1 MNIQD
6 YISSGI
12 VEMVVLG
19 LAGQKERE
27 EFEELCTRYPE
38 LVAARDAFE
47 AKLEDI
53 YMQHSSTIVLP
64 VGLRQSLME
73 ATLTTS
79 HNQTKP
85 TNVITMENA
94 NRPVRRTNW
103 LAVASVILL
112 IVAAYFA
119 YQFHSQN
126 ESLKQAN
133 VELQKRA
140 DSTDAI
146 LQQIIAEQKVFKDSN
161 VTVVSMEGTKIAPRS
176 SANVYWDSINSSVY
190 LVVKNMPKLP
200 TDQQYQLWALI
211 DGKPKDL
218 GVFDADQDKVILKM
232 TDTKKAEAFAI
243 TIEKKGGNPSPTLEK
258 MQSLGKT
265 KAPL

>member
-1 MNIQD
+1 
-6 YISSGI
+6 
-12 VEMVVLG
+12 MVVLG

-27 EFEELCTRYPE
+27 EFEQLCTRYPE
-38 LVAARDAFE
+38 LVAARDEFE
-47 AKLEDI
+47 AKLED
-53 YMQHSSTIVLP
+53 YYLQHSSTIVLP
-64 VGLRQSLME
+64 AGLRQSLME

-126 ESLKQAN
+126 EALKQAN
-133 VELQKRA
+133 VELKKKA
-140 DSTDAI
+140 DSSDAI

-176 SANVYWDSINSSVY
+176 SANVYWDSANSSVY

-200 TDQQYQLWALI
+200 NDQQYQLWALI

-218 GVFDADQDKVILKM
+218 GVFDAEQEKLILKM
-232 TDTKKAEAFAI
+232 NNTQKAEAFAI
-243 TIEKKGGNPSPTLEK
+243 TIEKRGGNPSPTLEK
-258 MQSLGKT
+258 MQSMGKT

>member
-1 MNIQD
+1 MNIKE
-6 YISSGI
+6 YIDSGI
-12 VEMVVLG
+12 VEYVVLG
-19 LAGQKERE
+19 LAKPQDRA
-27 EFEELCTRYPE
+27 EFEQLCMRYPE
-38 LVAARDAFE
+38 LVQAREAFE
-47 AKLEDI
+47 AKLEDFYI
-53 YMQHSSTIVLP
+53 QQTSTIVLP
-64 VGLRQSLME
+64 TDLRLRFTEAME
-73 ATLTTS
+73 NS
-79 HNQTKP
+79 SINQTP
-85 TNVITMENA
+85 TKVLTMENS
-94 NRPVRRTNW
+94 NRPRRTNW

-112 IVAAYFA
+112 IACAYFA
-119 YQFHSQN
+119 YQFYSQN
-126 ESLKQAN
+126 ETLKKAN
-133 VELQKRA
+133 AELQQKA

-161 VTVVSMEGTKIAPRS
+161 VTVVSMEGTKVAPRS
-176 SANVYWDSINSSVY
+176 SANVYWDSTNSSVF

-218 GVFDADQDKVILKM
+218 GVFDSEQEKLILKM
-232 TDTKKAEAFAI
+232 KGTQKAEAFAI

>member
-1 MNIQD
+1 
-6 YISSGI
+6 
-12 VEMVVLG
+12 MVVLG

-27 EFEELCTRYPE
+27 EFEELCARYPE
-38 LVAARDAFE
+38 LVAARNAYE
-47 AKLEDI
+47 EKLEGF
-53 YMQHSSTIVLP
+53 YMQHASTIVLP
-64 VGLRQSLME
+64 VGLRRSLME
-73 ATLTTS
+73 AIETNS

-112 IVAAYFA
+112 IAVAYFA
-119 YQFHSQN
+119 WQSHSQN
-126 ESLKQAN
+126 EELKKAN
-133 VELQKRA
+133 AELRTRA

-146 LQQIIAEQKVFKDSN
+146 LNQILAEQKVFKDSN

-176 SANVYWDSINSSVY
+176 SANVYWDSASSSVY

-200 TDQQYQLWALI
+200 NDQQYQLWALI

-218 GVFDADQDKVILKM
+218 GVFDSEQEKLILKM
-232 TDTKKAEAFAI
+232 NNTQKAEAFAI
-243 TIEKKGGNPSPTLEK
+243 TIEKRGGNPSPTLEK

-265 KAPL
+265 KVPL